1 MRHRQERFLSL
12 IEPNAE
18 SAFVTDV
25 DLAELPSEATGELRT
40 SLTHVPA
47 DIGFTKP
54 DELTWWDWTVFL
66 LHTAAEIEHALMV
79 QYLYAAYSLAED
91 GFQGP
96 AVPAGASELV
106 GTWRQTIVGIA
117 KEEMAHLLTVQNLLR
132 FIGGPL
138 NLEREDFPFRAFLY
152 PFPLQLE
159 PLTRTSLAKYVAAE
173 MPATPPQPPELI
185 QEIRDRATAA
195 TGGLAINRVGVM

>member
-18 SAFVTDV
+18 SASVTEV

-40 SLTHVPA
+40 PLTHVPA

-79 QYLYAAYSLAED
+79 QYLYAGWSLPPD
-91 GFQGP
+91 G
-96 AVPAGASELV
+96 ADLV
-106 GTWRQTIVGIA
+106 RRWRREVLQVA
-117 KEEMAHLLTVQNLLR
+117 REEMAHFVAVQNLLR
-132 FIGGPL
+132 FVGGPL
-138 NLEREDFPFRAFLY
+138 NFDREDFPY
-152 PFPLQLE
+152 
-159 PLTRTSLAKYVAAE
+159 RTE
-173 MPATPPQPPELI
+173 
-185 QEIRDRATAA
+185 
-195 TGGLAINRVGVM
+195 